1 MNPLRVLLAATVL
14 LGLSACD
21 AGGGADGSATS
32 GVWAGT
38 AEFQLDSLLADQ
50 NFRIITDYETRYEFE
65 LTEDENGLILGYLNQ
80 YNTGT
85 FTLREPRDGTDGQ
98 AVVERTFEWD
108 GDLIQTWPVY
118 GTFYRPTL
126 ELDLPQAESAD
137 VFPEDLWTFTVVGDR
152 ARLEAT
158 QILHGYT
165 FEVFED
171 GDSPYTIILSP
182 TNEDGFTIR
191 REG

>member
-1 MNPLRVLLAATVL
+1 MTPLRVFLAASVL

-21 AGGGADGSATS
+21 AGGSDSATS

-38 AEFQLDSLLADQ
+38 AEFKVDSLLAEQ

-85 FTLREPRDGTDGQ
+85 FSIREPREGDDGQ
-98 AVVERTFEWD
+98 TVMERSIEWD
-108 GDLIQTWPVY
+108 GDLVQTWPVY

-126 ELDLPQAESAD
+126 ELDLPQAEEAE
-137 VFPEDLWTFTVVGDR
+137 VFPKDLWTFTVVGDR

-158 QILHGYT
+158 RILHGYT
-165 FEVFED
+165 FAVFED
-171 GDSPYTIILSP
+171 YDAPYTVVLSP
-182 TNEDGFTIR
+182 TNEDEFSMR
-191 REG
+191 RE

>member
-108 GDLIQTWPVY
+108 GDLIQT
-118 GTFYRPTL
+118 
-126 ELDLPQAESAD
+126 
-137 VFPEDLWTFTVVGDR
+137 
-152 ARLEAT
+152 
-158 QILHGYT
+158 
-165 FEVFED
+165 
-171 GDSPYTIILSP
+171 
-182 TNEDGFTIR
+182 
-191 REG
+191 

>member
-1 MNPLRVLLAATVL
+1 M
-14 LGLSACD
+14 
-21 AGGGADGSATS
+21 
-32 GVWAGT
+32 
-38 AEFQLDSLLADQ
+38 
-50 NFRIITDYETRYEFE
+50 
-65 LTEDENGLILGYLNQ
+65 
-80 YNTGT
+80 
-85 FTLREPRDGTDGQ
+85 
-98 AVVERTFEWD
+98 
-108 GDLIQTWPVY
+108 
-118 GTFYRPTL
+118 
-126 ELDLPQAESAD
+126 
-137 VFPEDLWTFTVVGDR
+137 FPEDLWTFTVVGDR